1 MIYRL
6 RIILDVEQDVFRD
19 LEIEATATL
28 DDLHLSITQAFG
40 FLGNEMASFY
50 RTNDDWEQGEELPL
64 LDLDNNASQAN
75 LTLERL
81 FDADHHKLIYVYD
94 FLNLW
99 TFFVELMEMG
109 EPAAGIIYPNLIFGQ
124 GEVPEE
130 APEKSFEDTSDVSL
144 EEEDEESDDDFYD
157 EIDENS
163 YY

>member
-50 RTNDDWEQGEELPL
+50 RTNDAWEQGEELPL
-64 LDLDNNASQAN
+64 LDLDVSSSKAE
-75 LTLERL
+75 LTLDSL
-81 FDADHHKLIYVYD
+81 FDAVRHKLIYVYD

-99 TFFVELMEMG
+99 TFFVELMEMV
-109 EPAAGIIYPNLIFGQ
+109 EPAAGIVYPNLIFGQ

-130 APEKSFEDTSDVSL
+130 APEKIFKESVDLDF
-144 EEEDEESDDDFYD
+144 EEDEETDEEFFDESNDDT
-157 EIDENS
+157 